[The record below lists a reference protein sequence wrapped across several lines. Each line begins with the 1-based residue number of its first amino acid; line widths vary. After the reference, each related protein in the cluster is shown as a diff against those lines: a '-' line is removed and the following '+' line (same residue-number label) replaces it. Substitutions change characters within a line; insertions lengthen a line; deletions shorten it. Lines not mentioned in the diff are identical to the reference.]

1 MSDTKAARPRS
12 AYRARSWTDPRA
24 EARPSP
30 IHGNGLF
37 ARESIRAGEV
47 VAIVGGDLMTDDE
60 FQAFAWSHAR
70 YNAVQ
75 IGEDTHLV
83 EPARVTAQEEGSLNH
98 SCDANLW
105 MADEVTLVART
116 DIAAGEEL
124 TVDYALFTTGP
135 VSWID
140 GPCRC
145 GSGRCRTVPSGD
157 DWMLPQLQRRYQGHF
172 SPFINERIAKHW
184 V

>member
-1 MSDTKAARPRS
+1 MA
-12 AYRARSWTDPRA
+12 
-24 EARPSP
+24 
-30 IHGNGLF
+30 
-37 ARESIRAGEV
+37 V
-47 VAIVGGDLMTDDE
+47 VGGDVMTDEE
-60 FQAFAWSHAR
+60 FRAFARSQDR
-70 YNAVQ
+70 YNAIQ
-75 IGEDTHLV
+75 IGEDAHLV
-83 EPARVTAQEEGSLNH
+83 EPAEVTAQEEGSLNH

-145 GSGRCRTVPSGD
+145 GSPRCRTVPSGD
-157 DWMLPQLQRRYQGHF
+157 DWMLTEVQQRYRGHF
-172 SPFINERIAKHW
+172 VLHQK
-184 V
+184 

>member
-1 MSDTKAARPRS
+1 MSDTKAGRLGS

-37 ARESIRAGEV
+37 AREPIHEV
-47 VAIVGGDLMTDDE
+47 EVLAVVGGDVMTDDE
-60 FQAFAWSHAR
+60 FRALARSQAR
-70 YNAVQ
+70 YNAIQ
-75 IGEDTHLV
+75 IGEDAHLV
-83 EPARVTAQEEGSLNH
+83 EPAEVTVQEEGSLNH

-135 VSWID
+135 ASWID

-145 GSGRCRTVPSGD
+145 GSRRCRTVPRGD
-157 DWMLPQLQRRYQGHF
+157 DWTLTEVQRRYRGHF
-172 SPFINERIAKHW
+172 SPFINERITKRGG
-184 V
+184 

>member
-1 MSDTKAARPRS
+1 MSDTEAGRLGKQYRHRS
-12 AYRARSWTDPRA
+12 LTDPRA

-30 IHGNGLF
+30 FHGNGLF
-37 ARESIRAGEV
+37 AREPIRAGEV
-47 VAIVGGDLMTDDE
+47 VAIVGGDVMTDAE
-60 FQAFAWSHAR
+60 YRAFARSHAR
-70 YNAVQ
+70 YDAIQ

-83 EPARVTAQEEGSLNH
+83 EPAGVTAQEEGALNH

-105 MADEVTLVART
+105 IADEVTLIART

-135 VSWID
+135 ASWID

-145 GSGRCRTVPSGD
+145 GSPRCRTVPRGD
-157 DWMLPQLQRRYQGHF
+157 D
-172 SPFINERIAKHW
+172 
-184 V
+184 